1 MPASWAT
8 SSRRRPAVRRRPAG
22 KPRSA
27 GCSRARRERSR
38 SAASPPRP
46 VAGLILVPPI
56 PVTPAYGYHLV
67 GYHLVAALPSDG
79 MEDDAVGPAQ
89 EIVTERLAVPVGA
102 GTMTVHSARRADALP
117 RPAVLVGFEMFGL
130 TGYVS
135 GIAERLARA
144 GYLALVPD
152 FYHRHA
158 DNGSPV
164 ALPADTAGRE
174 RGLALVATL
183 GRQQVRDDVQAVVDH
198 VEKDPAA
205 DGAVAMLGL
214 SAGGHIAF
222 YAATQVP
229 LAAVAMFYP
238 GWLTPAGTALSR
250 PDPLLALAPRIA
262 ALGTPVLVLLG
273 EADHLYTAD
282 DRVAISAALHDAGV

>member
-1 MPASWAT
+1 M
-8 SSRRRPAVRRRPAG
+8 
-22 KPRSA
+22 
-27 GCSRARRERSR
+27 
-38 SAASPPRP
+38 
-46 VAGLILVPPI
+46 
-56 PVTPAYGYHLV
+56 
-67 GYHLVAALPSDG
+67 AALPSDG

-102 GTMTVHSARRADALP
+102 GTMTVHAARPADALP

-130 TGYVS
+130 TGYVR

-164 ALPADTAGRE
+164 ALQADAAGRD

-183 GRQQVRDDVQAVVDH
+183 GREQVRDDVQAVVDH

-205 DGAVAMLGL
+205 NGAVAMLGL

-238 GWLTPAGTALSR
+238 GWLTATGTALSR
-250 PDPLLALAPRIA
+250 PDPVLALAPRIA
-262 ALGTPVLVLLG
+262 ALDTPVLVLLG

-282 DRVAISAALHDAGV
+282 DRVAISAALHDAGVRNDLVIYPDTPHGFFCDERDTYRPGPAADAWHRTLRLLRAELGTGMPGPPPPTPES